1 MMTPFHTKVAST
13 SPTADLITRIRNGN
27 MRRKDFVICRTS
39 GLGKGILEALWS
51 EGFIFGYQV
60 LENEQESKVYLKYS
74 EGRPCHPADSSGI
87 QARKAALCGREA
99 TEDESKEEFIHGFDL
114 DHLEKVSCRTV
125 KPSP

>member
-1 MMTPFHTKVAST
+1 MTPFHTKVAST

-39 GLGKGILEALWS
+39 GLGKGILEALWR

-74 EGRPCHPADSSGI
+74 EGDLSSSRFVWHPS
-87 QARKAALCGREA
+87 Q
-99 TEDESKEEFIHGFDL
+99 ESRFM
-114 DHLEKVSCRTV
+114 RA
-125 KPSP
+125 